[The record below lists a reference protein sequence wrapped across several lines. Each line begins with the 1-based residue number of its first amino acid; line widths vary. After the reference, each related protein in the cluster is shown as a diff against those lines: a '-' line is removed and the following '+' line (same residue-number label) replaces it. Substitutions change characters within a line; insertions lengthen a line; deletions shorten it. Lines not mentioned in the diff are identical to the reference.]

1 MFSIFKKEV
10 YRIFSDK
17 KMIFS
22 LFILP
27 LIIMVGMFALMGM
40 LMGNM
45 VSEVEEHVA
54 TVYVQN
60 APEEVKS
67 IINESGYLNV
77 ANVTYLAADASVEEI
92 ADIRANILAGE
103 ADLLIS
109 FDTEFMALAAA
120 YKEAG
125 DTIPQV
131 TVGYN
136 SSRNYSSAAAS
147 NFDNIVLA
155 PLEDGLL
162 QSRFGNL
169 DLLTAF
175 NTKADL
181 IIDEEKAGGE
191 FIAMM
196 LPYMM
201 VIMLFAS
208 AMSVC
213 IDAIAGEKERGT
225 MASML
230 LSPVKRSS
238 IVYGKLFALS
248 LLSMLSAMVYA
259 GSAIFGMP
267 LMNKGLGADAAEALP
282 MNLSLTVPQALQLL
296 VLMITLVLLFVA
308 LICLLSVFA
317 KTVKEAS
324 SYVMPL
330 QMVVMVVGFMIMLS
344 NNDNPERSTYAIPVY
359 GTAVAVQRIVTSE
372 ISMLEFGM
380 SALSNLLCTVVIVL
394 AISKVFKN
402 EKVMLNA

>member
-10 YRIFSDK
+10 FRIFSDK

-27 LIIMVGMFALMGM
+27 IVMMVGIFGLMGI
-40 LMGNM
+40 LAGNL
-45 VSEVEEHVA
+45 VSDIEEHVA
-54 TVYVQN
+54 IVYVQN
-60 APEEVKS
+60 APEEVKT
-67 IINESGYLNV
+67 IINQSGYLDV
-77 ANVTYLAADASVEEI
+77 AEVTYLADNASAEELAEVRAD
-92 ADIRANILAGE
+92 ILAGD
-103 ADLLIS
+103 ADLLVA
-109 FDTEFMALAAA
+109 FDKDFMELATA

-136 SSRNYSSAAAS
+136 STKNYSNAAATV
-147 NFDNIVLA
+147 FDEIVLA
-155 PLEDGLL
+155 PLENGLL
-162 QSRFGNL
+162 QNRFGNM
-169 DLLTAF
+169 DLLTVF
-175 NTKADL
+175 NTNSDL
-181 IIDEEKAGGE
+181 IIDEEKAGGQ
-191 FIAMM
+191 FLAMM
-196 LPYMM
+196 LPYFM

-213 IDAIAGEKERGT
+213 VDAIAGEKERGT
-225 MASML
+225 MATML

-248 LLSMLSAMVYA
+248 LLSVLSSMVYA

-267 LMNKGLGADAAEALP
+267 LMTKGMGADAADALP
-282 MNLSLTVPQALQLL
+282 MNLSLTIPQALQLV

-308 LICLLSVFA
+308 VICLLSVFA
-317 KTVKEAS
+317 KTVKEAN

-330 QMVVMVVGFMIMLS
+330 QMVVMVVGFMIMLG
-344 NNDNPERSTYAIPVY
+344 NNDNPARTTYAIPVY

-372 ISMLEFGM
+372 ISMLEFGL
-380 SALSNLLCTVVIVL
+380 SAASNLLCVLVIVI
-394 AISKVFKN
+394 AISQVFKN

>member
-22 LFILP
+22 LFVLP
-27 LIIMVGMFALMGM
+27 LIIMVGMFGLMGM

-45 VSEVEEHVA
+45 VSEVEVHVA

-60 APEEVKS
+60 APEEVKA

-77 ANVTYLAADASVEEI
+77 AEVTYLAADASAEEI
-92 ADIRANILAGE
+92 ADIRATILAGE
-103 ADLLIS
+103 ADLLIT

-125 DTIPQV
+125 DAIPQV

-147 NFDNIVLA
+147 NFDNMVLA
-155 PLEDGLL
+155 PLETGLL
-162 QSRFGNL
+162 QNRFGNL
-169 DLLTAF
+169 DLLTVF
-175 NTKADL
+175 NTNSDL
-181 IIDEEKAGGE
+181 IIDEEKAGGQ
-191 FIAMM
+191 FLAMM

-267 LMNKGLGADAAEALP
+267 LMTKGMGAEANALP
-282 MNLSLTVPQALQLL
+282 MNLSLTIPQAIQLI

-308 LICLLSVFA
+308 VICLLSVFA

-344 NNDNPERSTYAIPVY
+344 NNDNPERTTYAIPVY
-359 GTAVAVQRIVTSE
+359 GTAVAVQRIVTSQ
-372 ISMLEFGM
+372 ISMLEFGL
-380 SALSNLLCTVVIVL
+380 SAASNLLCTIVIVL

>member
-22 LFILP
+22 LFVLP
-27 LIIMVGMFALMGM
+27 LVMMVGIFGLMGV

-45 VSEVEEHVA
+45 VSEVEEHVGI
-54 TVYVQN
+54 VYVQN

-67 IINESGYLNV
+67 IIKETGYLKV
-77 ANVTYLAADASVEEI
+77 AEVTYLEADASEKEI
-92 ADIRANILAGE
+92 ADIRADILAGE
-103 ADLLIS
+103 ADLLIT
-109 FDTEFMALAAA
+109 FDPEFMELAAA
-120 YKEAG
+120 YQNAG
-125 DTIPQV
+125 DAIPQV

-136 SSRNYSSAAAS
+136 SSRNYSNAAAS
-147 NFDNIVLA
+147 NFDSMVLDV
-155 PLEDGLL
+155 LETGLL

-169 DLLTAF
+169 DLLTVF
-175 NTKADL
+175 NTNKEL

-191 FIAMM
+191 FLAMM

-238 IVYGKLFALS
+238 IVFGKLFALS
-248 LLSMLSAMVYA
+248 LLSVLSSMVYA
-259 GSAIFGMP
+259 GAAIFGMP
-267 LMNKGLGADAAEALP
+267 LMTKGMGAEADALP
-282 MNLSLTVPQALQLL
+282 MNLSLTVPQALQLV

-308 LICLLSVFA
+308 VICLLSVFA

-330 QMVVMVVGFMIMLS
+330 QMVVMIVGFMIMLS
-344 NNDNPERSTYAIPVY
+344 NNDNPERTTYAIPVY

-372 ISMLEFGM
+372 ISMLEFGL
-380 SALSNLLCTVVIVL
+380 SAVSNLLCTIVIVF
-394 AISKVFKN
+394 AVSKVFKN

>member
-27 LIIMVGMFALMGM
+27 LVMMVGIFGLMGV

-54 TVYVQN
+54 TTYVQN
-60 APEEVKS
+60 APEEVKA
-67 IINESGYLNV
+67 IINQSGYLEV
-77 ANVTYLAADASVEEI
+77 ADVTYLDADASAEEV
-92 ADIRANILAGE
+92 ADIRARILAGE
-103 ADLLIS
+103 ADLLVT
-109 FDTEFMALAAA
+109 FDANFMELAAT
-120 YKEAG
+120 YQNAG

-136 SSRNYSSAAAS
+136 SSRNYSSAARS
-147 NFDNIVLA
+147 NFEGMVLA
-155 PLEDGLL
+155 SLEMGLL
-162 QSRFGNL
+162 QNRFGNL
-169 DLLTAF
+169 DLLTVF
-175 NTKADL
+175 NTNADL

-191 FIAMM
+191 FLAMM

-213 IDAIAGEKERGT
+213 VDAIAGEKERGT

-238 IVYGKLFALS
+238 IVFGKLFALS
-248 LLSMLSAMVYA
+248 LLSILSAMVYA

-267 LMNKGLGADAAEALP
+267 LMTKGLGDDAADALP
-282 MNLSLTVPQALQLL
+282 MNLSLSPLQAIQLV
-296 VLMITLVLLFVA
+296 VLMVSMVLLFVA
-308 LICLLSVFA
+308 VICLLSVFA

-324 SYVMPL
+324 SYVMPF
-330 QMVVMVVGFMIMLS
+330 QMVVMILGIMIMLG
-344 NNDNPERSTYAIPVY
+344 NNDNPEMTTYAIPVY

-372 ISMLEFGM
+372 ITLAQFGL
-380 SALSNLLCTVVIVL
+380 SAASNLLCTAVIVF

>member
-22 LFILP
+22 LFVLP
-27 LIIMVGMFALMGM
+27 LIIMVGMFGLMGM

-60 APEEVKS
+60 APEEVKA

-77 ANVTYLAADASVEEI
+77 AEVTYLAADASAEEI
-92 ADIRANILAGE
+92 ADIRATILAGE
-103 ADLLIS
+103 ADLLIT

-125 DTIPQV
+125 DAIPQV

-147 NFDNIVLA
+147 NFDNMVLA
-155 PLEDGLL
+155 PLETGLL
-162 QSRFGNL
+162 QNRFGNL
-169 DLLTAF
+169 ELLTVF
-175 NTKADL
+175 NTNSDL
-181 IIDEEKAGGE
+181 IIDEEKAGGQ
-191 FIAMM
+191 FLAMM

-267 LMNKGLGADAAEALP
+267 LMTKGMGAEANALP
-282 MNLSLTVPQALQLL
+282 MNLSLTIPQAIQLI

-308 LICLLSVFA
+308 VICLLSVFA

-344 NNDNPERSTYAIPVY
+344 NNDNPERTTYAIPVY
-359 GTAVAVQRIVTSE
+359 GTAVAVQRIVTSQ
-372 ISMLEFGM
+372 ISMLEFGL
-380 SALSNLLCTVVIVL
+380 SAVSNLLCTIVIVL

>member
-27 LIIMVGMFALMGM
+27 LIIMVGMFGLMGM

-77 ANVTYLAADASVEEI
+77 ADVTYLAADASAEEI
-92 ADIRANILAGE
+92 AEIRASILAGE
-103 ADLLIS
+103 ADLLIN

-131 TVGYN
+131 TIGYN
-136 SSRNYSSAAAS
+136 SSRNYSNAAAS
-147 NFDNIVLA
+147 NFDNMVLA
-155 PLEDGLL
+155 PLETGLL
-162 QSRFGNL
+162 QNRFGNL
-169 DLLTAF
+169 DLLTVF
-175 NTKADL
+175 NTNSDL

-191 FIAMM
+191 FLAMM

-267 LMNKGLGADAAEALP
+267 LMTKGMGAEADALP
-282 MNLSLTVPQALQLL
+282 MNLSLTVPQAIQLI
-296 VLMITLVLLFVA
+296 VLMVTLVLLFVA
-308 LICLLSVFA
+308 VICLLSVFA

-359 GTAVAVQRIVTSE
+359 GTAVAVQRIVTTE
-372 ISMLEFGM
+372 ISMLEFGL
-380 SALSNLLCTVVIVL
+380 SAVSNLLCTVVIVL
-394 AISKVFKN
+394 AISQVFKN

>member
-1 MFSIFKKEV
+1 
-10 YRIFSDK
+10 
-17 KMIFS
+17 MIFS

-27 LIIMVGMFALMGM
+27 LIIMVGMFGLMGM

-77 ANVTYLAADASVEEI
+77 ADVTYLAEDASAEEI
-92 ADIRANILAGE
+92 AEIRASILAGE
-103 ADLLIS
+103 ADLLIN

-131 TVGYN
+131 TIGYN
-136 SSRNYSSAAAS
+136 SSRNYSNAAAS
-147 NFDNIVLA
+147 NFDNMVLA
-155 PLEDGLL
+155 PLETGLL
-162 QSRFGNL
+162 QNRFGNL
-169 DLLTAF
+169 DLLTVF
-175 NTKADL
+175 NTNSDL

-191 FIAMM
+191 FLAMM

-267 LMNKGLGADAAEALP
+267 LMTKGMGAEADALP
-282 MNLSLTVPQALQLL
+282 MNLSLTVPQAIQLI
-296 VLMITLVLLFVA
+296 VLMVTLVLLFVA
-308 LICLLSVFA
+308 VICLLSVFA

-359 GTAVAVQRIVTSE
+359 GTAVAVQRIVTTE
-372 ISMLEFGM
+372 ISMLEFGL
-380 SALSNLLCTVVIVL
+380 SAVSNLLCTVVIVL
-394 AISKVFKN
+394 AISQVFKN

>member
-10 YRIFSDK
+10 FRIFSDK

-27 LIIMVGMFALMGM
+27 IVMMVGLFGLLGV

-45 VSEVEEHVA
+45 VSEVEEHVGI
-54 TVYVQN
+54 VYVQN
-60 APEEVKS
+60 APEEVKT
-67 IINESGYLNV
+67 IIDQSGYLKV
-77 ANVTYLAADASVEEI
+77 AEVTYLAADASADEI
-92 ADIRANILAGE
+92 AEIRANILAGE
-103 ADLLIS
+103 ADLLVT
-109 FDTEFMALAAA
+109 FDKEFMGLAAA

-125 DTIPQV
+125 DAIPQV

-136 SSRNYSSAAAS
+136 SSRNYSGAAAS
-147 NFDNIVLA
+147 NFDNMVLA
-155 PLEDGLL
+155 PLETGLL
-162 QSRFGNL
+162 QNRFGNL
-169 DLLTAF
+169 DLLTVF
-175 NTKADL
+175 NTNADL

-191 FIAMM
+191 YLAMM

-208 AMSVC
+208 AVSVC

-225 MASML
+225 MATML

-267 LMNKGLGADAAEALP
+267 LMNKGLGADATDALP
-282 MNLSLTVPQALQLL
+282 MNLSLTVPQAIQLV
-296 VLMITLVLLFVA
+296 VLMISLVLLFVA
-308 LICLLSVFA
+308 IICLLSVFA
-317 KTVKEAS
+317 KTVKEAT

-330 QMVVMVVGFMIMLS
+330 QIIVMIVGFMIMLG
-344 NNDNPERSTYAIPVY
+344 NNDNPERSTYAIPIY
-359 GTAVAVQRIVTSE
+359 GTTVAVQRIVTSE
-372 ISMLEFGM
+372 ISMLEFGL
-380 SALSNLLCTVVIVL
+380 SAVSNLLCTIVIVL
-394 AISKVFKN
+394 AISQVFKN

>member
-27 LIIMVGMFALMGM
+27 LIIMVGMFGLMGV

-60 APEEVKS
+60 APEEVKT
-67 IINESGYLNV
+67 IINQSGSLNV
-77 ANVTYLAADASVEEI
+77 AEVTYLAADASAEEI
-92 ADIRANILAGE
+92 DEIRANILAGE
-103 ADLLIS
+103 ADLLIN
-109 FDTEFMALAAA
+109 FDAKFMELAAA

-131 TVGYN
+131 TIGYN
-136 SSRNYSSAAAS
+136 SSRNYSNAAAS
-147 NFDNIVLA
+147 NFDAMVLET
-155 PLEDGLL
+155 LETGLL
-162 QSRFGNL
+162 QNRFGNL
-169 DLLTAF
+169 DLLTVF
-175 NTKADL
+175 NTNKDL

-191 FIAMM
+191 FLAMM

-248 LLSMLSAMVYA
+248 LLSVLSSVVYA

-267 LMNKGLGADAAEALP
+267 LMTKGLGDTSEALP
-282 MNLSLTVPQALQLL
+282 MNLSLTVPQALQLV

-308 LICLLSVFA
+308 VICLLSVFA

-344 NNDNPERSTYAIPVY
+344 NNDNPERTTYAIPVY

-380 SALSNLLCTVVIVL
+380 SALSNLLCTVVIVF

>member
-27 LIIMVGMFALMGM
+27 LIIMVGMFGLMGM

-77 ANVTYLAADASVEEI
+77 ADVTYLAEDASAEEI
-92 ADIRANILAGE
+92 AEIRASILAGE
-103 ADLLIS
+103 ADLLIN

-131 TVGYN
+131 TIGYN
-136 SSRNYSSAAAS
+136 SSRNYSNAAAS
-147 NFDNIVLA
+147 NFDNMVLA
-155 PLEDGLL
+155 PLETGLL
-162 QSRFGNL
+162 QNRFGNL
-169 DLLTAF
+169 DLLTVF
-175 NTKADL
+175 NTNSDL

-191 FIAMM
+191 FLAMM

-267 LMNKGLGADAAEALP
+267 LMTKGMGAEADALP
-282 MNLSLTVPQALQLL
+282 MNLSLTVPQAIQLI
-296 VLMITLVLLFVA
+296 VLMVTLVLLFVA
-308 LICLLSVFA
+308 VICLLSVFA

-359 GTAVAVQRIVTSE
+359 GTAVAVQRIVTTE
-372 ISMLEFGM
+372 ISMLEFGL
-380 SALSNLLCTVVIVL
+380 SAVSNLLCTVVIVL
-394 AISKVFKN
+394 AISQVFKN

>member
-1 MFSIFKKEV
+1 MLTIFKKEV

-27 LIIMVGMFALMGM
+27 LVLMVGIFGLMGV
-40 LMGNM
+40 LMENM
-45 VSEVEEHVA
+45 VSDIEEHVGI
-54 TVYVQN
+54 VYVQN
-60 APEEVKS
+60 APEEVKT
-67 IINESGYLNV
+67 IMEQTGYMEL
-77 ANVTYLAADASVEEI
+77 ADVTYLEADVSEEEI
-92 ADIRANILAGE
+92 QAIRGDILAGD
-103 ADLLIS
+103 ADLLVT
-109 FDTEFMALAAA
+109 FDKDFMALAAA

-131 TVGYN
+131 TLGYN
-136 SSRNYSSAAAS
+136 SSKSYSSVARS
-147 NFDNIVLA
+147 TFNDMVLV
-155 PLEDGLL
+155 PMETTLL

-169 DLLTAF
+169 DLLTVF
-175 NTKADL
+175 NTNADL

-191 FIAMM
+191 FLAQM

-201 VIMLFAS
+201 VIMLFSS

-248 LLSMLSAMVYA
+248 LLSVLSSVIYA

-267 LMNKGLGADAAEALP
+267 LMTKGLGDEGAEALP
-282 MNLSLTVPQALQLL
+282 MNLSLSVPQAIQLV
-296 VLMITLVLLFVA
+296 VLMITMVLLFVA
-308 LICLLSVFA
+308 IICALSVFA

-324 SYVMPL
+324 SYVMPV
-330 QMVVMVVGFMIMLS
+330 QMVVMVIGIMSMLGGNS
-344 NNDNPERSTYAIPVY
+344 APETTTYAIPVY
-359 GTAVAVQRIVTSE
+359 GTTVAVQRIVTSE
-372 ISMLEFGM
+372 IGMLEFGL
-380 SALSNLLCTVVIVL
+380 SVASNLLCTVVIVF
-394 AISKVFKN
+394 AISKLFKN

>member
-27 LIIMVGMFALMGM
+27 LVMMVGLFGLMGV

-45 VSEVEEHVA
+45 VSDIEEHVA

-60 APEEVKS
+60 APEEVKT
-67 IINESGYLNV
+67 IMDQTGYLNV
-77 ANVTYLAADASVEEI
+77 ADVTYLDANASEEEI

-103 ADLLIS
+103 ADLLVS
-109 FDTEFMALAAA
+109 FDTEFMAMAAA
-120 YKEAG
+120 YKNAG
-125 DTIPQV
+125 DAIPQV

-136 SSRNYSSAAAS
+136 SSKNYSSVAAS
-147 NFDNIVLA
+147 NFDNMVLEV
-155 PLEDGLL
+155 LETGLL
-162 QSRFGNL
+162 QNRFGNL
-169 DLLTAF
+169 DLLTVF
-175 NTKADL
+175 NTNEDL
-181 IIDEEKAGGE
+181 IVDEEKAGGE
-191 FIAMM
+191 FLAMM

-201 VIMLFAS
+201 VIMLFSS

-238 IVYGKLFALS
+238 IVFGKLFALS
-248 LLSMLSAMVYA
+248 LLSVLSSVVYA

-267 LMNKGLGADAAEALP
+267 LMTRGLGDEGAEALP
-282 MNLSLTVPQALQLL
+282 MNLSLSALQAVQLV
-296 VLMITLVLLFVA
+296 VLMITMVLLFVA
-308 LICLLSVFA
+308 IICLLSVFA

-324 SYVMPL
+324 SYVMPV
-330 QMVVMVVGFMIMLS
+330 QMVVLVIGLMSMLGGNS
-344 NNDNPERSTYAIPVY
+344 APDKTRYAIPVY
-359 GTAVAVQRIVTSE
+359 GTTVAIQRIVTSQ
-372 ISMLEFGM
+372 ISMMEFGL
-380 SALSNLLCTVVIVL
+380 SVASNLLCTLVIVF

>member
-27 LIIMVGMFALMGM
+27 LIIMVGMFGLMGM

-60 APEEVKS
+60 APEEVKA

-77 ANVTYLAADASVEEI
+77 AEVTYLAADASAEEI
-92 ADIRANILAGE
+92 ADIRARILAGE
-103 ADLLIS
+103 TDLLIT
-109 FDTEFMALAAA
+109 FDSEFMALAAA

-136 SSRNYSSAAAS
+136 SSRNYSGAAAS
-147 NFDNIVLA
+147 NFDTMVLA
-155 PLEDGLL
+155 PLETGLL
-162 QSRFGNL
+162 QNRFGNL
-169 DLLTAF
+169 DLLTVF
-175 NTKADL
+175 NTNADL

-191 FIAMM
+191 FLAMM

-267 LMNKGLGADAAEALP
+267 LMTKGMGAEANALP
-282 MNLSLTVPQALQLL
+282 MNLSLTIPQAIQLV

-308 LICLLSVFA
+308 VICLLSVFA
-317 KTVKEAS
+317 KTVKEAN

-344 NNDNPERSTYAIPVY
+344 NNDNPERTTYAIPVY
-359 GTAVAVQRIVTSE
+359 GTAVAVQRIVTSQ
-372 ISMLEFGM
+372 ISMLEFGL
-380 SALSNLLCTVVIVL
+380 SAASNLLCTIVIVF

>member
-27 LIIMVGMFALMGM
+27 IVMMVGIFGLMGV

-45 VSEVEEHVA
+45 VSEVEEHVGI
-54 TVYVQN
+54 VYVQN
-60 APEEVKS
+60 APEEVKT
-67 IINESGYLNV
+67 IINQSGYLDV
-77 ANVTYLAADASVEEI
+77 ADVTYLATDASAEEI
-92 ADIRANILAGE
+92 ADIRAAILAGE
-103 ADLLIS
+103 ADLLIT

-120 YKEAG
+120 YQNAG
-125 DTIPQV
+125 DVIPQV

-147 NFDNIVLA
+147 VFDDMVLEA
-155 PLEDGLL
+155 LETGLL
-162 QSRFGNL
+162 QNRFGNL
-169 DLLTAF
+169 DLLTVF
-175 NTKADL
+175 NTNRDL
-181 IIDEEKAGGE
+181 IIDEEKAGGQ
-191 FIAMM
+191 FLAMM
-196 LPYMM
+196 LPYFM

-225 MASML
+225 MAAML

-248 LLSMLSAMVYA
+248 VLSVLSSIVYA

-267 LMNKGLGADAAEALP
+267 LMTKGLGTDAAEVLP
-282 MNLSLTVPQALQLL
+282 MNLSLSVPQAIQLV

-308 LICLLSVFA
+308 VICLLSVFA

-330 QMVVMVVGFMIMLS
+330 QMVVMVVGFMIMLG
-344 NNDNPERSTYAIPVY
+344 NNENPERTTYAIPVY

-372 ISMLEFGM
+372 ISMLEFGL
-380 SALSNLLCTVVIVL
+380 SAISNLLCTVVIVL

>member
-27 LIIMVGMFALMGM
+27 LIIMVGMFGLMGV

-60 APEEVKS
+60 APEEVKT
-67 IINESGYLNV
+67 IIDQSGYLNV
-77 ANVTYLAADASVEEI
+77 AEVTYLAADASAEEI
-92 ADIRANILAGE
+92 DEIRANILAGE
-103 ADLLIS
+103 ADLLIT
-109 FDTEFMALAAA
+109 FDAKFMELAAA

-131 TVGYN
+131 TIGYN
-136 SSRNYSSAAAS
+136 SSRNYSNAAAS
-147 NFDNIVLA
+147 NFDAMVLET
-155 PLEDGLL
+155 LETGLL
-162 QSRFGNL
+162 QNRFGNL
-169 DLLTAF
+169 DLLTVF
-175 NTKADL
+175 NTNKDL

-191 FIAMM
+191 FLAMM

-248 LLSMLSAMVYA
+248 LLSVLSSVVYA
-259 GSAIFGMP
+259 GSAIFDMP
-267 LMNKGLGADAAEALP
+267 LMTKGLGDTSEALP
-282 MNLSLTVPQALQLL
+282 MNLSLTVPQALQLV

-308 LICLLSVFA
+308 VICLLSVFA

-344 NNDNPERSTYAIPVY
+344 NNDNPERTTYAIPVY

-380 SALSNLLCTVVIVL
+380 SALSNLLCTVVIVF

>member
-27 LIIMVGMFALMGM
+27 IVMMVGIFGLMGV

-45 VSEVEEHVA
+45 VSDIEEHVGI
-54 TVYVQN
+54 VYVQN
-60 APEEVKS
+60 APEEVKT
-67 IINESGYLNV
+67 IINQSGYLEF
-77 ANVTYLAADASVEEI
+77 AKVTYLEEDASAEEV
-92 ADIRANILAGE
+92 AGIRADILAGD
-103 ADLLIS
+103 ADLFVA
-109 FDTEFMALAAA
+109 FDTDFMGLAAA

-125 DTIPQV
+125 DMIPQV
-131 TVGYN
+131 TMGYN
-136 SSRNYSSAAAS
+136 SSKNYSIAAKS
-147 NFDNIVLA
+147 NFDNMVLST
-155 PLEDGLL
+155 LETGLL

-169 DLLTAF
+169 DLLTVF
-175 NTKADL
+175 NTNTDL

-191 FIAMM
+191 FLAQM

-201 VIMLFAS
+201 VLLLFSS

-238 IVYGKLFALS
+238 IVFGKLFALS
-248 LLSMLSAMVYA
+248 LLSVLSSIVYA
-259 GSAIFGMP
+259 GSTIFGMP
-267 LMNKGLGADAAEALP
+267 LMTKGLGADAADVLP
-282 MNLSLTVPQALQLL
+282 MNLSLTVPQAIQLV
-296 VLMITLVLLFVA
+296 VLMVTMVLLFVA
-308 LICLLSVFA
+308 IICALSVFA

-324 SYVMPL
+324 SYVMPV
-330 QMVVMVVGFMIMLS
+330 QMVVMVIGLMSMLGGNS
-344 NNDNPERSTYAIPVY
+344 APEKTTYAIPVY
-359 GTAVAVQRIVTSE
+359 GTTVAIQRIVTSE
-372 ISMLEFGM
+372 ISMLEFGL
-380 SALSNLLCTVVIVL
+380 SVASNLLCTVVIVFV
-394 AISKVFKN
+394 ISKLFKN

>member
-27 LIIMVGMFALMGM
+27 LIIMVGMFGLMGM

-77 ANVTYLAADASVEEI
+77 ADVTHLAADASAEEI
-92 ADIRANILAGE
+92 AEIRASILAGE
-103 ADLLIS
+103 ADLLIN

-131 TVGYN
+131 TIGYN
-136 SSRNYSSAAAS
+136 SSRNYSNAAAS
-147 NFDNIVLA
+147 NFDNMVLA
-155 PLEDGLL
+155 PLETGLL
-162 QSRFGNL
+162 QNRFGNL
-169 DLLTAF
+169 DLLTVF
-175 NTKADL
+175 NTNSDL

-191 FIAMM
+191 FLAMM

-267 LMNKGLGADAAEALP
+267 LMTKGMGAEADALP
-282 MNLSLTVPQALQLL
+282 MNLSLTVPQAIQLI
-296 VLMITLVLLFVA
+296 VLMVTLVLLFVA
-308 LICLLSVFA
+308 VICLLSVFA

-359 GTAVAVQRIVTSE
+359 GTAVAVQRIVTTE
-372 ISMLEFGM
+372 ISMLEFGL
-380 SALSNLLCTVVIVL
+380 SAVSNLLCTVVIVL
-394 AISKVFKN
+394 AISQVFKN

>member
-27 LIIMVGMFALMGM
+27 LVIMVGMFGLMGV

-45 VSEVEEHVA
+45 VSEVEEHVGI
-54 TVYVQN
+54 VYVQN
-60 APEEVKS
+60 APEEVKT
-67 IINESGYLNV
+67 IINESGYLDV
-77 ANVTYLAADASVEEI
+77 AEVTYLAADASAEEI
-92 ADIRANILAGE
+92 ADIRAKILAGE
-103 ADLLIS
+103 ADLLIT
-109 FDTEFMALAAA
+109 FDTDFMAMAAA
-120 YKEAG
+120 YQNAG
-125 DTIPQV
+125 DAIPQV

-136 SSRNYSSAAAS
+136 SSRNYSGAAAS
-147 NFDNIVLA
+147 NFDDMVLA
-155 PLEDGLL
+155 TLETGLL
-162 QSRFGNL
+162 QNRFGNL
-169 DLLTAF
+169 DLLTVF
-175 NTKADL
+175 NTNSDL
-181 IIDEEKAGGE
+181 IIDEEKAGGQ

-238 IVYGKLFALS
+238 IVFGKLFALS
-248 LLSMLSAMVYA
+248 LLSVLSSMVYA

-267 LMNKGLGADAAEALP
+267 LMTKGMGAEANAFP
-282 MNLSLTVPQALQLL
+282 MNLSLSVPQAIQLV

-308 LICLLSVFA
+308 VICLLSVFA
-317 KTVKEAS
+317 KTVKEAN

-344 NNDNPERSTYAIPVY
+344 NNDNPERTTYAIPVY

-372 ISMLEFGM
+372 ISMMEFGL
-380 SALSNLLCTVVIVL
+380 SAVSNLLCTVVIVF

>member
-147 NFDNIVLA
+147 NFDAIVLET
-155 PLEDGLL
+155 LETALL
-162 QSRFGNL
+162 QNRFGNL
-169 DLLTAF
+169 DLLTVF
-175 NTKADL
+175 STNKDL

>member
-27 LIIMVGMFALMGM
+27 IVMMVGLFGLMGV

-45 VSEVEEHVA
+45 VSDIEEHVA

-60 APEEVKS
+60 APEEVKA
-67 IINESGYLNV
+67 IIDQSGYLKV
-77 ANVTYLAADASVEEI
+77 ADVTYLDNNASAEEI
-92 ADIRANILAGE
+92 ADIRANILAGD
-103 ADLLIS
+103 ADLLVT
-109 FDTEFMALAAA
+109 FDADFMEAAAA
-120 YKEAG
+120 YKAAG
-125 DTIPQV
+125 DVIPQV

-136 SSRNYSSAAAS
+136 SSKNYSGAAAS
-147 NFDNIVLA
+147 NFDDMVLEV
-155 PLEDGLL
+155 LETGLL
-162 QSRFGNL
+162 QNRFGNL
-169 DLLTAF
+169 DLLTVF
-175 NTKADL
+175 NTNEDL

-191 FIAMM
+191 FLAMM

-201 VIMLFAS
+201 VIMLFSS

-238 IVYGKLFALS
+238 IVFGKLFALS
-248 LLSMLSAMVYA
+248 LLSVLSSVVYA

-267 LMNKGLGADAAEALP
+267 LMTRGLGDEGAEALP
-282 MNLSLTVPQALQLL
+282 MNLSLSALQAVQLV
-296 VLMITLVLLFVA
+296 VLMITMVLLFVA
-308 LICLLSVFA
+308 IICLLSVFA

-324 SYVMPL
+324 SYVMPV
-330 QMVVMVVGFMIMLS
+330 QMVVLVIGLMSMLGGNS
-344 NNDNPERSTYAIPVY
+344 APDKTRYAIPVY
-359 GTAVAVQRIVTSE
+359 GTTVAIQRIVTSQ
-372 ISMLEFGM
+372 ISMMEFGL
-380 SALSNLLCTVVIVL
+380 SVASNLLCTLVIVF